1 MKLGI
6 ITDIHEHVELLQ
18 AVLDELTGHE
28 VDQIVMVGDV
38 IETGDRI
45 EETCRLLSDA
55 GVIGV
60 WGNHD
65 FGLCCDVNEE
75 TRARYSQEVIQYMG
89 SLKPRLQIGDCL
101 FTHIEPWLD
110 PTVLEDLWFFG
121 GLPTEGE
128 RLDRIFG
135 AVPNR
140 LIFAGHYHRW
150 ILATPTTIS
159 DWNGEASIQLNDG
172 RYFVVVDAL
181 FAGRYAILDTETYEL
196 MPGQIASARLHR
208 NSNHP

>member
-6 ITDIHEHVELLQ
+6 ITDIHEHVECLR
-18 AVLDELTGHE
+18 AALDELAGQ
-28 VDQIVMVGDV
+28 VDQVVMVGDV
-38 IETGDRI
+38 VETGERI

-55 GVIGV
+55 DVIGV

-65 FGLCCDVNEE
+65 FGLCCDVSEE
-75 TRARYSQEVIQYMG
+75 TRETYSQDVIQYMG
-89 SLKPRLQIGDCL
+89 SLKPRLEIGDCL

-110 PTVLEDLWFFG
+110 PHVLEDLWFFG

-150 ILATPTTIS
+150 ILASSTAIS
-159 DWNGEASIQLNDG
+159 DWTGESSIHLADG
-172 RYFVVVDAL
+172 RYFVVVNAL
-181 FAGRYAILDTETYEL
+181 FAGHYAVLDTETREL
-196 MPGQIASARLHR
+196 VPGRVTSARAGR
-208 NSNHP
+208 YANDQ

>member
-6 ITDIHEHVELLQ
+6 ITDIHEHVECLR
-18 AVLDELTGHE
+18 AALDEMAGQ
-28 VDQIVMVGDV
+28 VDQVVMVGDV
-38 IETGDRI
+38 FETGERI
-45 EETCRLLSDA
+45 DETCQVLSDA

-65 FGLCCDVNEE
+65 FGLCHEVSDE
-75 TRARYSQEVIQYMG
+75 TRQAYSDVVIQYMG
-89 SLKPRLQIGDCL
+89 SLQPRLEIGDCL

-110 PTVLEDLWFFG
+110 PTVVEDLWFFG

-135 AVPNR
+135 AVANR

-150 ILATPTTIS
+150 ILAEPTTIS
-159 DWNGEASIQLNDG
+159 DWKGKSSIHLTNG
-172 RYFVVVDAL
+172 RYFVVVAAL
-181 FAGRYAILDTETYEL
+181 FAGHYAILDTQTGEL
-196 MPGQIASARLHR
+196 VPRRVASAVVSRYTNR
-208 NSNHP
+208 Q